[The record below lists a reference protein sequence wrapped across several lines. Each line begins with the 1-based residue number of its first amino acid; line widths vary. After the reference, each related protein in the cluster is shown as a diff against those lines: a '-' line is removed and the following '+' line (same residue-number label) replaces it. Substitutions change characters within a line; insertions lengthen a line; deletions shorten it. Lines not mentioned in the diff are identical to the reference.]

1 MRFPANGMRKPVTL
15 AKPIGLLL
23 DDAVDEQMTIRLAG
37 GGRRVLVH
45 TLRGAKRRAPA
56 KAIEY
61 VATPADIAME
71 CDCVLSMIED
81 TTRLRQV
88 LLGSQDRLGLGLE
101 IAPGATLI
109 DFGIRPPREC
119 QALMGTLGMRGL
131 SLIDA
136 AIVGT
141 PQALA
146 NGTATVLT
154 GGFPDAVDAAL
165 PVLELIGRVERTGPL
180 GSAHTAAALMGYM
193 EAAHTIA
200 LEEASRV
207 GQALGLNSDVLGR
220 FFEAEPAP
228 GNIITFSRRADLAG
242 RLVHERGLSA
252 EVIDLTLRKLRQGP
266 SENG

>member
-1 MRFPANGMRKPVTL
+1 MC
-15 AKPIGLLL
+15 
-23 DDAVDEQMTIRLAG
+23 IR
-37 GGRRVLVH
+37 
-45 TLRGAKRRAPA
+45 
-56 KAIEY
+56 
-61 VATPADIAME
+61 D
-71 CDCVLSMIED
+71 S
-81 TTRLRQV
+81 
-88 LLGSQDRLGLGLE
+88 
-101 IAPGATLI
+101 
-109 DFGIRPPREC
+109 
-119 QALMGTLGMRGL
+119 
-131 SLIDA
+131 
-136 AIVGT
+136 
-141 PQALA
+141 
-146 NGTATVLT
+146 
-154 GGFPDAVDAAL
+154 PDAVDAAL

-242 RLVHERGLSA
+242 RLAHERGLSA